1 MTPPALRRGA
11 LVALGL
17 TALFHAACPACS
29 YLSYR
34 LSPDYPRDESATVDL
49 PGLGQPVK
57 VYLDSLGIPHLEAH
71 SEADL
76 LRAVGF
82 VHGRDRFFAMDLMRR
97 IAQGRVS
104 ELVGEQPFL
113 GDTTVDFDL
122 AMLGWGLGEAARA
135 DAERVAAPM
144 RALLQGYADGV
155 NAACE
160 IYEPIE
166 YRLLG
171 VEPEPWRIE
180 DSFALGRLNAWSI
193 SANWRAELSRLLFAL
208 HGGVDRGQAIYPNE
222 PGLGAASLGPETE
235 PRPLPP
241 AFAPELREVLPS
253 RGVSSGRPVGGARE
267 ATTLSAFAFSAGASN
282 SWAVGGGR
290 TRSGMP
296 MTANDPHL
304 LLMAPAMF
312 YQMHLKAPGLDVIG
326 YTTPGLPYVIAGH
339 NRHLS
344 WGTTAAVADVV
355 DLYVERLDSCR
366 ALGPEGWYP
375 LETREVVVRV
385 RGAKPEERRFAI
397 RRTRHGPLL
406 NDFQPKL
413 LPEGA
418 PAVAV
423 RWAFT
428 DASASFEALARAN
441 RARTVVELRDALAGL
456 PGPIDAW
463 TAADTEGSVALFVN
477 GQVPRRRHLGTFP
490 APGWLAEYDW
500 DGMVPAG
507 EMPFAQEGADGL
519 LAHANNSL
527 RDPRRARVLLG
538 ADAGPRFRYQ
548 RIRQLLEQSGA
559 HDAESFARIQTD
571 TLSLH
576 GGRGASLLAADLAA
590 LEADPIEAKAR
601 AILSRWAG
609 ECAESSA
616 GAAVYFVTW
625 RNLAIA
631 ALEDELDD
639 RGLEFVLSDPFLV
652 ARLDDWLEDP
662 EQPVWDDRRTSRVER
677 RADLAREAFRKAVA
691 QLVNEQGPS
700 PQAWRWGRVHVRQIA
715 HPLGSVER
723 LAGLVNLPQEPA
735 SGAVDSVWKSQFD
748 LGNPS
753 APFRPMGGPVVRL
766 IVDLAD
772 LDDARWVLSTGASGW
787 PASPH
792 YADQHRLWA
801 RGQLAKML
809 FSWDDIRREARALI
823 TLE

>member
-1 MTPPALRRGA
+1 MRRSALLA
-11 LVALGL
+11 LALGL

-34 LSPDYPRDESATVDL
+34 LWPDYPPDKSATIDL
-49 PGLGQPVK
+49 PGIERPVK
-57 VYLDSLGIPHLEAH
+57 VYLDSLGIPHIEAH

-82 VHGRDRFFAMDLMRR
+82 VHGRDRFFEMDLMRR

-144 RALLQGYADGV
+144 RALLQAYADGV
-155 NAACE
+155 NAALE
-160 IYEPIE
+160 RYEPIE

-171 VEPEPWRIE
+171 VEPEPWRVE
-180 DSFALGRLNAWSI
+180 DTFALGRLNAWSI
-193 SANWRAELSRLLFAL
+193 SANWRAETSRLLFAL
-208 HGGVDRGQAIYPNE
+208 HGGVDRALAIYPNE
-222 PGLGAASLGPETE
+222 PTVGAATLGPETE
-235 PRPLPP
+235 PQPLPP

-253 RGVSSGRPVGGARE
+253 RGSISEQPLGEARE

-282 SWAVGGGR
+282 SWAIGGAR
-290 TRSGMP
+290 TRSGKP

-339 NRHLS
+339 NRHVS

-355 DLYVERLDSCR
+355 DLYVEKVDSCR

-375 LETREVVVRV
+375 LEAREVIVRV
-385 RGAKPEERRFAI
+385 RDGKPRERRFTI

-413 LPEGA
+413 LPKGA

-428 DASASFEALARAN
+428 DASASFDALSRAN
-441 RARTVVELRDALAGL
+441 RARTVGELRAALAGL

-463 TAADTEGSVALFVN
+463 TAADTEGSIALFVN

-500 DGMVPAG
+500 DGMVPPE

-538 ADAGPRFRYQ
+538 ADAGPRFRYE
-548 RIRQLLEQSGA
+548 RIRQLLEENGA
-559 HDAESFARIQTD
+559 HDADSFARIQTD
-571 TLSLH
+571 TLSRH
-576 GGRGASLLAADLAA
+576 GGRGASIVAADLASLDA
-590 LEADPIEAKAR
+590 GPIQAKAR
-601 AILSRWAG
+601 DILARWDG

-616 GAAVYFVTW
+616 GAVIYFVTW
-625 RNLAIA
+625 RNLAVA

-652 ARLDDWLEDP
+652 ARLDAWLEDP
-662 EQPVWDDRRTSRVER
+662 EQPVWDDRRTATVER
-677 RADLAREAFRKAVA
+677 RGDVARAAFREAVA
-691 QLVNEQGPS
+691 SLAKEQGPS
-700 PQAWRWGRVHVRQIA
+700 PETWRWGRVHVRQIA
-715 HPLGSVER
+715 HPLGAVES
-723 LAGLVNLPQEPA
+723 LASLVNLPQEPA

-748 LGNPS
+748 LGNAKS
-753 APFRPMGGPVVRL
+753 PFRPMGGPVVRL

-787 PASPH
+787 PGSPH

-801 RGQLAKML
+801 KGQFAKML
-809 FSWDDIRREARALI
+809 FAWDEIRREARAVI
-823 TLE
+823 TLR